1 MISSSYKPDTVQGVL
16 ARAILQL
23 ARASESP
30 RVDAQMLLAHALGRD
45 KAWLISQAQTFVSK
59 AQTEKFWALVEKRL
73 TGMPVA
79 YVIGTW
85 GFYGREFE
93 VKPDV
98 LVPRPETEHLVD
110 QALQYL
116 NSRVKKNA
124 VAKQLFT
131 VLDVGVGSGA
141 IACSIAA
148 EFAYSVVEGTDTNE
162 KAIKI
167 AERNARRF
175 NVFGRCKF
183 HLGDL
188 TTPVEGKLYDVV
200 LANLPYIPSD
210 EIPPAPSPVG
220 HEPRSA
226 LDGGRDGLDVYR
238 RLFPRLPGVVKG
250 DALILLEAAPR
261 TIDGLRDLAA
271 EQFPKAKV
279 EVMRDYAELDRFVSI
294 KIGKASTGSA

>member
-1 MISSSYKPDTVQGVL
+1 
-16 ARAILQL
+16 
-23 ARASESP
+23 
-30 RVDAQMLLAHALGRD
+30 MLLAHALGRD

-93 VKPDV
+93 VRPGV

-110 QALQYL
+110 RALQYL

-124 VAKQLFT
+124 IAKQLFT
-131 VLDVGVGSGA
+131 ILDVGVGSGA

-162 KAIKI
+162 KAIQI

-175 NVFGRCKF
+175 NVFSRCKF

-188 TTPVEGKLYDVV
+188 TAPVEGKLYDVV
-200 LANLPYIPSD
+200 LANLPYIPSG
-210 EIPPAPSPVG
+210 EVPQAPSPLS
-220 HEPRSA
+220 HEPLSA
-226 LDGGRDGLDVYR
+226 LDGGPDGLEVYR

-294 KIGKASTGSA
+294 RIGQGAPPASGE